1 MLLDPARGGRIA
13 SLEVDGV
20 ELLAP
25 HPGAEDWLRWGC
37 FPMVPWAGRVREG
50 RFSFDGEVHQLEVDF
65 PPHAIHGVGYRIGW
79 EMDDPD
85 SIHLDLEDL
94 WPFGGRVEQHVETSL
109 QSVTISM
116 TVRAV
121 QRMPVMAGWHPC
133 FRRQLSRGD
142 EAELAVVGGFIWQR
156 DAAGIPTGERVP
168 VPPGPWDDCFGDVT
182 VPPVVRWPGFGSMRL
197 ESNMRS
203 WVVFTERPDLFCIEP
218 QTDAPDAFNRD
229 PMILQ
234 PGESLNVWMRI
245 SWELE

>member
-1 MLLDPARGGRIA
+1 
-13 SLEVDGV
+13 
-20 ELLAP
+20 
-25 HPGAEDWLRWGC
+25 
-37 FPMVPWAGRVREG
+37 MVPWAGRVREG
-50 RFSFDGEVHQLEVDF
+50 RFSFDGVEHQLEVDF
-65 PPHAIHGVGYRIGW
+65 PPHAIHGVGYRTGW
-79 EMDDPD
+79 ETDGPD
-85 SIHLDLEDL
+85 RIHLDLEGL
-94 WPFGGRVEQHVETSL
+94 WPFGGRVDQHVETSY

-121 QRMPVMAGWHPC
+121 QPMPVMAGWHPC
-133 FRRQLSRGD
+133 FRRLLSRGD
-142 EAELAVVGGFIWQR
+142 EAELAVVGDFMWQR

-182 VPPVVRWPGFGSMRL
+182 LPPVVRWPGFGSIRL

-234 PGESLNVWMRI
+234 PGESLDVWMRI